1 MISEHAASYRVEG
14 SWFVDNSVESA
25 DTSQMR
31 GSLTVRLWPVT
42 GAPPTSYAYMNDT
55 GVQPRRS
62 PATDK
67 QVNNLRV

>member
-1 MISEHAASYRVEG
+1 MSG
-14 SWFVDNSVESA
+14 
-25 DTSQMR
+25 
-31 GSLTVRLWPVT
+31 GLTVRLWPVT

-67 QVNNLRV
+67 QVNNLRVRVEVTIWGRYCRPFSSMQ